1 MTDTSIEYIPL
12 SKLIPSPHNVRVV
25 SPSKPADKE
34 LIAMIQALGVIQN
47 LVVSPKGKQFEVH
60 AGGRR
65 LAALQYLQTENKI
78 KGTYLVPCKV
88 ISPEDATTHSLAE
101 NQRVDMH
108 PADQFAAYQT
118 MIDEGKTE
126 KEISGIF
133 GVSLNQVKKRLKL
146 ARVAP
151 ELVQHFR
158 AGKLSLEDIMAFTV
172 SDDHDKQRACYMQL
186 SFVSPH
192 HIKRF
197 LLGQAITTQDALVKF
212 VGLKGYK
219 KAGGT
224 TTTDLFESITYIN
237 DHDLLE
243 TLAID
248 KLEAELK
255 LVMTEGWK
263 WGEVSLDQLH
273 SYQSLEPELVNAP
286 TAITDALSE
295 KEKALEAVESNWTA
309 ESWEIY
315 DQIED
320 DMAALEAQLNNYRV
334 FTEFQKS
341 VSGVCLSFSSDGT
354 LIVERGLMKKED
366 MTLLR
371 SQQSTS
377 CDENSQAHSDDI
389 ADAVFESRALTQDLK
404 HFKLQ
409 ALQSVLMRDDDV
421 AYDVLVFS
429 IARSLLEK
437 LGYWKQVLDV
447 TIRAYDYSA
456 TEGIEATAAAE
467 AISHQREALN
477 TAWLL
482 PESDAD
488 QFKAFRALSRSDKKK
503 ILSFCVAKSFDALDD
518 NELTAAVTD
527 MLSFNIADHWQPTK
541 ENYFSR
547 LRKKGLLSIG
557 SSQMGEQWEVD
568 HAKFSKGQLVDL
580 LDGHDG
586 MKGWTPASIAEATA
600 L

>member
-1 MTDTSIEYIPL
+1 MTDTTIEYIPL

-25 SPSKPADKE
+25 SSSKPDDKE
-34 LIAMIQALGVIQN
+34 LITMIQALGIIQN
-47 LVVSPKGKQFEVH
+47 LVVSPKGNQFEVH

-65 LAALQYLQTENKI
+65 LAALNHLLSEHKI
-78 KGTYLVPCKV
+78 NGTYLVPCKI
-88 ISPEDATTHSLAE
+88 ISPEDASTHSLAE

-108 PADQFAAYQT
+108 PADQFAAYKK

-158 AGKLSLEDIMAFTV
+158 TGKLSLEDIMAFTV
-172 SDDHDKQRACYMQL
+172 SDDHDKQRACYKQL
-186 SFVSPH
+186 SFVSPQR
-192 HIKRF
+192 IKSF
-197 LLGQAITTQDALVKF
+197 LLGQANTTLDALVKF
-212 VGLKGYK
+212 VGLKRYK

-224 TTTDLFESITYIN
+224 TTTDLFESTTYIN
-237 DHDLLE
+237 DQEVLE
-243 TLAID
+243 KLATD
-248 KLEAELK
+248 KLESELK
-255 LVMTEGWK
+255 LIMAEGWK
-263 WGEVSLDQLH
+263 WGEVSFKQFH
-273 SYQSLEPELVNAP
+273 NYQSLEAELVNVP
-286 TAITDALSE
+286 PEITDTLSE
-295 KEKALEAVESNWTA
+295 IEKALEAVENNWTA

-315 DQIED
+315 DKLED
-320 DMAALEAQLNNYRV
+320 DIAALEAQLNEYRV
-334 FTEFQKS
+334 FTECQKS
-341 VSGVCLSFSSDGT
+341 VSGVYLSFSSDGT

-371 SQQSTS
+371 SQPSTS
-377 CDENSQAHSDDI
+377 CDEDIPAHNDDME
-389 ADAVFESRALTQDLK
+389 DAVFESRALTQDLK

-409 ALQSVLMRDDDV
+409 ALQSVLMRDDDI
-421 AYDVLVFS
+421 AYDVLTFS
-429 IARSLLEK
+429 LARSLL
-437 LGYWKQVLDV
+437 GGRRYRTQVLNLSV
-447 TIRAYDYSA
+447 HVYDYSA
-456 TEGIEATAAAE
+456 TEGIEATAPEE
-467 AISHQREALN
+467 AISHQQKALN

-488 QFKAFRALSRSDKKK
+488 QFKAFRALPRSDKKK
-503 ILSFCVAKSFDALDD
+503 ILSFCVAKSFGALDD
-518 NELTAAVTD
+518 NELTAAVID

-557 SSQMGEQWEVD
+557 SSQVGQQWEVD

-580 LDGHDG
+580 LDGHDD
-586 MKGWTPASIAEATA
+586 MKGWTPASIH
-600 L
+600 